1 MEDKG
6 IDFSKPPPESEPPT
20 TNRSI
25 IQSLLSRQSGVRSK
39 SGTVPTEL
47 QWAAEDKMIMRNH
60 EEYVSFWLEFKLLS
74 NTRFWFYI
82 SGYGN
87 SLHIHR
93 DKVCVILSQ
102 EQFFVNNFL
111 FGVK

>member
-6 IDFSKPPPESEPPT
+6 IDFSKPPPESEPST

-60 EEYVSFWLEFKLLS
+60 EEYVSFLLEL
-74 NTRFWFYI
+74 
-82 SGYGN
+82 
-87 SLHIHR
+87 
-93 DKVCVILSQ
+93 
-102 EQFFVNNFL
+102 
-111 FGVK
+111 